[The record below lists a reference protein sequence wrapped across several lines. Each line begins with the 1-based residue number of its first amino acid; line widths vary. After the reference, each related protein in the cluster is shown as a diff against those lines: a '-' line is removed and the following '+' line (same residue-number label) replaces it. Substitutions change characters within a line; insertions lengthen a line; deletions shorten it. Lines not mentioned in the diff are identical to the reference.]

1 MNRKTTF
8 VVVLAIIILVV
19 AGVYYVQKTK
29 QGIIGNP
36 SSPIASSTDE
46 TAGWRNYENEFYGFE
61 LKYPQSF
68 QIVSN
73 ISPQRESVV
82 EFISKTALASADMPE
97 KVISIKRVGDA
108 RPTLS
113 SLERILIAHTI
124 FDASGLSPKSLSEF
138 TQEKIGNNM
147 FYSIR
152 IGRFEGVVSFA
163 YYLVTGK
170 GVFKFDVISQGVE
183 NWMEPT
189 FNEDTDAGRVLL
201 KEMLGTLSFK

>member
-68 QIVSN
+68 QIV
-73 ISPQRESVV
+73 
-82 EFISKTALASADMPE
+82 
-97 KVISIKRVGDA
+97 
-108 RPTLS
+108 
-113 SLERILIAHTI
+113 
-124 FDASGLSPKSLSEF
+124 
-138 TQEKIGNNM
+138 
-147 FYSIR
+147 
-152 IGRFEGVVSFA
+152 
-163 YYLVTGK
+163 
-170 GVFKFDVISQGVE
+170 
-183 NWMEPT
+183 
-189 FNEDTDAGRVLL
+189 
-201 KEMLGTLSFK
+201 